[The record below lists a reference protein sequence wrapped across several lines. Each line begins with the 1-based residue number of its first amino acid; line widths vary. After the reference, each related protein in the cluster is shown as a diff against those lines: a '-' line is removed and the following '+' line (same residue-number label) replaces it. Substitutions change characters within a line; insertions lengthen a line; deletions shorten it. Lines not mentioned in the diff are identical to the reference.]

1 MSKTIIE
8 NSTKI
13 SKYLFADDKAVSMA
27 SDKITVGSDPV
38 DFHIGD
44 LNSSNATLHSDVS
57 NAPSDWYGNKYKFD
71 GSSWSANSAFVDP
84 RERDED

>member
-27 SDKITVGSDPV
+27 SDKITVGNDPV
-38 DFHIGD
+38 DFH
-44 LNSSNATLHSDVS
+44 H
-57 NAPSDWYGNKYKFD
+57 
-71 GSSWSANSAFVDP
+71 
-84 RERDED
+84 R

>member
-1 MSKTIIE
+1 MSKTIVE

-13 SKYLFADDKAVSMA
+13 SKYLFADDKEVSMA

-71 GSSWSANSAFVDP
+71 GSSWSANSDFVDP

>member
-1 MSKTIIE
+1 MSKTIVE
-8 NSTKI
+8 NSTKV
-13 SKYLFADDKAVSMA
+13 SKYLFADDKEVSMA

-84 RERDED
+84 RDED